1 MNISIKDVL
10 QQIRLFFIL
19 YLFLLIACLLIKLTY
34 SKDVIY
40 YAVNSRYTVWEDFIA
55 PYITDLGNGW
65 TAVVIVLITVLFNYR
80 KAFLMATT
88 FALTSLLAQIIK
100 FIFDA
105 PRPQLYFKDQLSK
118 IHFVKAVEILSN
130 YSFPSGHT
138 TSAFSVAVLITY
150 LCKNKNWGIP
160 LFIAAVLVGYSRMYL
175 SEHFFEDVMA
185 GSVLGVFAT
194 IFWIWFIENKK
205 FIHTAKWN
213 RGLLRK

>member
-1 MNISIKDVL
+1 MNIGIKDVL
-10 QQIRLFFIL
+10 QQIRLFFVL
-19 YLFLLIACLLIKLTY
+19 YLILLIACLLIKLTY
-34 SKDVIY
+34 SKEVIY
-40 YAVNSRYTVWEDFIA
+40 YAVNSRYTAWEDFIA

-65 TAVVIVLITVLFNYR
+65 TVVVIVLITVLFNYR

-88 FALTSLLAQIIK
+88 FALTSLLAQSIK
-100 FIFDA
+100 FIFEA

-118 IHFVKAVEILSN
+118 IHFVKAVEMLSN

-138 TSAFSVAVLITY
+138 TTAFSAAVVFTY
-150 LCKNKNWGIP
+150 LCKNKNWGI
-160 LFIAAVLVGYSRMYL
+160 LLLLTAALVGFSRMYL
-175 SEHFFEDVMA
+175 SEHFFEDVIA

-194 IFWIWFIENKK
+194 IFLIWFIENKK